1 MRIATGNEPGKCAD
15 AVSTVPSGKV
25 TQVFFYRI
33 VKRDEIGS
41 EKAVDIAVP
50 HLQSLFQGVKGDAVS
65 GTFFQGFEIEMNRVP
80 LAVFHLVQYGVETE
94 FVPSFQK
101 LLQPEGGFLLFVE
114 ATFLAKAF
122 HLPISVAESHADGF
136 RVRFVEIVHQCT
148 PHGFFFGDAC
158 FEALF
163 YQMGQQ
169 GLQSVITFPVF
180 HFGQCSFS
188 CRLVHQC
195 QSL

>member
-1 MRIATGNEPGKCAD
+1 MLTVHPPPMRHHAQKPTVKEFFPMRIATGNEPGQCAD

-25 TQVFFYRI
+25 TQVFFYGI

-136 RVRFVEIVHQCT
+136 RVRFVEIVH
-148 PHGFFFGDAC
+148 
-158 FEALF
+158 
-163 YQMGQQ
+163 
-169 GLQSVITFPVF
+169 
-180 HFGQCSFS
+180 
-188 CRLVHQC
+188 
-195 QSL
+195 